1 MTRSRIVAVGRTR
14 SIRLFTDIVERLRG
28 LGHDVAF
35 HPDYSAFDDAGTSLA
50 EADVLVAASSFT
62 CSRKL
67 LAAANRLRGIVSPT
81 TGVEGFDIEA
91 ATELGILVV
100 NGQIRE
106 TVDGMAEATVLLM
119 LASLYDLRG
128 SEALLRENRP
138 RPVEAR
144 ARMLGG
150 KTIGMIGFGQ
160 IARAVADR
168 LASWNVA
175 IQAYARRVPV
185 DLPSHVQLVGLEQL
199 LRTSDVI
206 CVLAT
211 LNSES
216 ESLLNGDRLRLL
228 KREAILVNVARGA
241 IIDERALYD
250 IAVQRPDLRLALD
263 VFTEEPL
270 PPHSPLRDLPNAI
283 LTPHMLG
290 QTREAL
296 AALPE
301 TAVDNVQAIL
311 AGRAPRHV
319 CNPEVIPRWQARW
332 SAAEVVRLSEADP
345 APSSLS
351 TRWRVAQRFT
361 RPAPGSRRPNR
372 AIRD

>member
-1 MTRSRIVAVGRTR
+1 MTGRRIVAVGRAR
-14 SIRLFTDIVERLRG
+14 SIRLFTDVVERLRG
-28 LGHDVAF
+28 LGHDVVF
-35 HPDYSAFDDAGTSLA
+35 HPDYSAFDGAGAGLA
-50 EADVLVAASSFT
+50 DADVLLAASSFT

-91 ATELGILVV
+91 ATELGILVA

-106 TVDGMAEATVLLM
+106 TVDGMAEATVLLV

-138 RPVEAR
+138 RPPEAR

-150 KTIGMIGFGQ
+150 KTVGMIGFGQ

-168 LASWNVA
+168 LATWNVA
-175 IQAYARRVPV
+175 IQTYTRRVPT
-185 DLPSHVQLVGLEQL
+185 DLPRHVRVAGLDQL
-199 LRTSDVI
+199 LRTSDAV

-211 LNSES
+211 LNR
-216 ESLLNGDRLRLL
+216 ESLGLLNADRLRLL
-228 KREAILVNVARGA
+228 KREAVLVNVARGA
-241 IIDERALYD
+241 IIDEAALCE
-250 IAVQRPDLRLALD
+250 IARRRPDLRLALD

-332 SAAEVVRLSEADP
+332 GAAEVVRLSDAEP
-345 APSSLS
+345 AMSSPEG
-351 TRWRVAQRFT
+351 RWRVAQRFT
-361 RPAPGSRRPNR
+361 RPTSGSRRTNR

>member
-1 MTRSRIVAVGRTR
+1 MTGHHIVAVGRAR

-28 LGHDVAF
+28 IGHDVVF
-35 HPDYSAFDDAGTSLA
+35 HPDPSAFDDAGANLA
-50 EADVLVAASSFT
+50 DVDVLVAASSFA

-67 LAAANRLRGIVSPT
+67 LATANRLRGIVSPT
-81 TGVEGFDIEA
+81 TGVEGFDLA
-91 ATELGILVV
+91 TATELGILVA

-106 TVDGMAEATVLLM
+106 NIEGMAEATHLLL
-119 LASLYDLRG
+119 LASFYDLRG

-138 RPVEAR
+138 RPLEAR

-150 KTIGMIGFGQ
+150 KTVGLIGFGQ

-168 LASWNVA
+168 LATWNVT
-175 IQAYARRVPV
+175 IQTYTRRAPADLPRHVRRV
-185 DLPSHVQLVGLEQL
+185 GLDQL
-199 LRTSDVI
+199 LRTSDAV

-216 ESLLNGDRLRLL
+216 EGLLNAERLRLL
-228 KREAILVNVARGA
+228 KPDAVLVNTARGA
-241 IIDERALYD
+241 IIDERALCE
-250 IAVQRPDLRLALD
+250 IARQRPDLRLALD
-263 VFTEEPL
+263 VFAEEPL
-270 PPHSPLRDLPNAI
+270 TPHSPLRDLPNAI

-301 TAVDNVQAIL
+301 TAVDNVRAIL
-311 AGRAPRHV
+311 AGQQPRHV

-332 SAAEVVRLSEADP
+332 RAAEVVRLSEAQP
-345 APSSLS
+345 AARSRES
-351 TRWRVAQRFT
+351 RWQVALRFT
-361 RPAPGSRRPNR
+361 RRISASRRTNR
-372 AIRD
+372 ALRD